1 MFITAADI
9 GKFLS
14 EIVIRSYSK
23 LLELIEWIGSIIDA
37 IRDCVRDDEDSID
50 SRSELFYLPLSSLIL
65 QNMKLITV
73 TFAVVCFRILSTAY
87 FAIIVLDIT
96 KIVEKD
102 EQLDRRVCW
111 VMTRMTKDVCNFLSL
126 HTSD

>member
-23 LLELIEWIGSIIDA
+23 FLELIEWIGSIIDA

-73 TFAVVCFRILSTAY
+73 TFAVVCFRILSTVY